1 MRFRRMRA
9 SAALASALVLG
20 AGSVLPAQAA
30 APTAVDDPGGGP
42 GISGSALFADPL
54 STTLAAAQGLQGQ
67 ARSDAQLLAS
77 IPSATWL
84 AGGTPQEARAKA
96 DRVVTAA
103 AKSGTVPVLVAYN
116 LPFRDCALYSAGG
129 AADTK
134 AYNAWIDGVAAGIGN
149 RRAIVLIEPDGLGV
163 IPFHTTLDGS
173 LDSCRPEGADP
184 ERASDARFEQL
195 NHAVDALSA
204 LPSVATYL
212 DGTNAAW
219 LNVGEISSRLVRA
232 GVGRTTGFFLNVSNY
247 LYTKNSN
254 AYGTWVSSC
263 IAYATQVAPGRFK
276 DCGDQ
281 FWNGGPANDWQ
292 GVAMSQYGEWSA
304 GAADP
309 ALDTAGVDSRYAAQL
324 GGVKPTARFI
334 VDTSRNGIGPWQ
346 YPVGVYPQHEDWCN
360 PPGRGAGQ
368 RPTTSTGVDLAD
380 AYLWVKV
387 PGESDGQC
395 YRGTAGPLDPA
406 RGIQDPPAGQ
416 WFPEQARELVA
427 NAVPA
432 LAPLTCEVTVTST
445 GHGASFSQALRLR
458 NLGTTAAAPWA
469 LSWTFGGD
477 QKVKAVPG
485 ATFVQRGAE
494 VSVSARGPATSLAPG
509 AETSLVVRGVGA
521 ADAPW
526 QFRLNGAVCATR

>member
-1 MRFRRMRA
+1 MSFRKLRA
-9 SAALASALVLG
+9 SAVLASALLLG
-20 AGSVLPAQAA
+20 MGPGLPAQAA
-30 APTAVDDPGGGP
+30 APVNDPGGGP
-42 GISGSALFADPL
+42 GLNGSPLFADPL
-54 STTLAAAQGLQGQ
+54 STTLAAAQGLHGQ

-84 AGGTPQEARAKA
+84 AGGTPQEVRAKA

-103 AKSGTVPVLVAYN
+103 AKSGAVPVLVAYN
-116 LPFRDCALYSAGG
+116 LPYRDCSLYSAGG
-129 AADTK
+129 AADTR

-163 IPFHTTLDGS
+163 IPFHTTLDGV

-184 ERASDARFEQL
+184 GQASDARFAQL
-195 NHAVDALSA
+195 NHAVDVLSA

-263 IAYATQVAPGRFK
+263 IAYATQVAPGGFK

-281 FWNGGPANDWQ
+281 FWNGGPANGWQ
-292 GVAMSQYGEWSA
+292 GVAMSQYGEWSP
-304 GAADP
+304 GAEDP

-324 GGVKPTARFI
+324 GGVKPTAHFI

-368 RPTTSTGVDLAD
+368 RPTTSTGVALAD
-380 AYLWVKV
+380 GYLWVKV

-416 WFPEQARELVA
+416 WFPEQARELIA

-432 LAPLTCEVTVTST
+432 LAPLTCEVTVTSS
-445 GHGASFSQALRLR
+445 GHGASFSQALRIR
-458 NLGTTAAAPWA
+458 NLGTDTAAPWV
-469 LSWTFGGD
+469 LSWTYGGE

-485 ATFVQRGAE
+485 ARFVQRDAE
-494 VSVSARGPATSLAPG
+494 VSVRARGRDVSLAPG
-509 AETSLVVRGVGA
+509 AETSIVVRGIGA

-526 QFRLNGAVCATR
+526 QFRLNGAACATR